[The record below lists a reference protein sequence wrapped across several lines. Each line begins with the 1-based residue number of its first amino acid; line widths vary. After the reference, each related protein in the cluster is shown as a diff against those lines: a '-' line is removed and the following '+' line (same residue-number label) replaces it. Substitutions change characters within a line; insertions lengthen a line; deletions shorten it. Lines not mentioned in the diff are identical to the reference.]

1 MITYPTNCN
10 LCGASLEINPKTNFA
25 TCSKCGTKLAIVR
38 TPTSIFT
45 EVVDAESV
53 GKLADQLN
61 ELALQTELNRID
73 LEWQREREKYMIQ
86 TQYGKFIPGKN
97 DGIMF
102 FLFLLVVGIVFIIS
116 AATLNPA
123 SVPGIMFGIFPI
135 IIGIAALVLFNS
147 RFVDYKRAES
157 EYTRRREAV
166 IVKHR

>member
-53 GKLADQLN
+53 GKLAGQLN

-73 LEWQREREKYMIQ
+73 LEWQREREKYMIP
-86 TQYGKFIPGKN
+86 TQYGKVIPGKN
-97 DGIMF
+97 DGIIY
-102 FLFLLVVGIVFIIS
+102 FLFLLIGGIVFIIA

-123 SVPGIMFGIFPI
+123 SVSGIMFGTFLI
-135 IIGIAALVLFNS
+135 ITGIAVSVSSNS
-147 RFVDYKRAES
+147 IFVNYKRAES
-157 EYTRRREAV
+157 EYLRRREAV
-166 IVKHR
+166 IVKYR